1 MSGRIDTANP
11 FLCGFGH
18 SRPGHGPEIHGG
30 KKRED
35 EYYTVTQRAHDI
47 TLDIYHHPAKR
58 ENKALRYLQ
67 SFDVYS

>member
-18 SRPGHGPEIHGG
+18 SRPGHVLGAHSGT
-30 KKRED
+30 KRED
-35 EYYTVTQRAHDI
+35 DIYRLTRRAHDI
-47 TLDIYHHPAKR
+47 NLDIYHHPAKR
-58 ENKALRYLQ
+58 ENTGLRYLQ